1 MNNRGFYSHVEF
13 SSTIEAFTTPLA
25 AYLLYFRKNATS
37 PTASERI

>member
-1 MNNRGFYSHVEF
+1 MNNRGFYRHVEF

-25 AYLLYFRKNATS
+25 TYLLPFHKNAIS